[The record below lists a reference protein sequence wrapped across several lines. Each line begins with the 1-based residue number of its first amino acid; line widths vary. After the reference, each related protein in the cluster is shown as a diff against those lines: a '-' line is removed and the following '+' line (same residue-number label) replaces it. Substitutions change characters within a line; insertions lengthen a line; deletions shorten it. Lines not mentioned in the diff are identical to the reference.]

1 MAPMAIDR
9 GPNNQALAGAVA
21 AMVAR
26 FDVADALVHLL
37 EACAKAYPAKA
48 VAVMV
53 ANPRG
58 GLELLSAT
66 SHRVE
71 EIELLQIQSE
81 IGPCVDAVGR
91 NERILASGPE
101 MVDRWG
107 PIGTAILDAG
117 YDAVH
122 AYPMHWRG
130 RSIGGLNVF
139 VDGDTEPDVELGQMF
154 ADLVTLA
161 VLQANDISADQLVA
175 RIHEAVSSRAVI
187 EQAKGVLA
195 HRLQADMHAAF
206 GELLAESRRTGQ
218 SLTAAAKEVVGRE
231 YRAVGPDRT

>member
-1 MAPMAIDR
+1 MTTDTEA
-9 GPNNQALAGAVA
+9 NNRTLAGAVA

-37 EACAKAYPAKA
+37 EACSMAYPANA

-58 GLELLSAT
+58 GLELLGST
-66 SHRVE
+66 SHRADE
-71 EIELLQIQSE
+71 LELLQIQSE
-81 IGPCVDAVGR
+81 TGPCVDAVAT
-91 NERILASGPE
+91 NERIVASGSE
-101 MVDRWG
+101 MVERWG
-107 PIGTAILDAG
+107 SIGTAILGAG
-117 YDAVH
+117 YGAVH
-122 AYPMHWRG
+122 AFPMHWRG
-130 RSIGGLNVF
+130 RSIGGLNIF
-139 VDGDTEPDVELGQMF
+139 VDGDTGPDLELGQMF

-161 VLQANDISADQLVA
+161 VLQAHDVSADQLVA

-195 HRLQADMHAAF
+195 HRRRADMDAAF

-218 SLTAAAKEVVGRE
+218 SLTTAAKEVVERE
-231 YRAVGPDRT
+231 YRAAGRPDRP

>member
-1 MAPMAIDR
+1 MTTDR
-9 GPNNQALAGAVA
+9 GPNDRAIAGAVA

-48 VAVMV
+48 VAVLV
-53 ANPRG
+53 THPRG
-58 GLELLSAT
+58 GLELLSGT
-66 SHRVE
+66 SHQVD

-81 IGPCVDAVGR
+81 TGPCVEAVDR
-91 NERILASGPE
+91 NETVTASGAE
-101 MVDRWG
+101 MVERWG
-107 PIGTAILDAG
+107 PIGTAILEAG

-130 RSIGGLNVF
+130 TAIGGLNIF
-139 VDGDTEPDVELGQMF
+139 VDSDTSPDLELGQMF

-195 HRLQADMHAAF
+195 HRLQADMHIAF
-206 GELLAESRRTGQ
+206 TELLAHARQTGQ
-218 SLTAAAKEVVGRE
+218 SLTAAAAAVVAQEHRL
-231 YRAVGPDRT
+231 PDHDQS